1 MSLLHFTHATSPI
14 GAHNLEK
21 QIFGTAESLLLR
33 QVIGSQNKIMFEES
47 AIMNALPVEAL
58 DSILRAMRN
67 EVHKLHYR
75 LRDKPLDES
84 LSTKSWTSLGRT
96 ALEVLGII
104 EVESRDEI
112 AYTDTST
119 PANPPIDSR
128 AAKSTPNRGEDQG
141 QENGAEIE
149 DFNVGYRSTGE
160 IHHTSRI
167 YKPQAII

>member
-1 MSLLHFTHATSPI
+1 M
-14 GAHNLEK
+14 
-21 QIFGTAESLLLR
+21 
-33 QVIGSQNKIMFEES
+33 
-47 AIMNALPVEAL
+47 EAL
-58 DSILRAMRN
+58 GIL
-67 EVHKLHYR
+67 
-75 LRDKPLDES
+75 
-84 LSTKSWTSLGRT
+84 
-96 ALEVLGII
+96 

-160 IHHTSRI
+160 MHHTSRI
-167 YKPQAII
+167 YKPQAYI